1 MWYRYYNVSEDRHF
15 LTDYESNKVYEL
27 EDLPEEQRKT
37 YSWAYKWGEGIVRE
51 SSKIPINERF

>member
-15 LTDYESNKVYEL
+15 FTDYESNKVYEL

-37 YSWAYKWGEGIVRE
+37 CWAYKWGRIEE
-51 SSKIPINERF
+51 NPQRFQ